1 MKSKHVLLSLLLSTL
16 PAGAGLMPTIISVP
30 AGGQADIRISSTNP
44 NYFEVPG
51 DRITG
56 VTSAPGM
63 LTDKRNTGAG
73 GAFMSTTQS
82 KPFTLYLTTEGGQ
95 TFSLNAHPESVPG
108 RSYLLASQKS
118 LNRDEAKAWE
128 TSQPYEK
135 LLVELNRS
143 LVRNSIPQ
151 GYAAVAFTE
160 ECSRT
165 PVGIRATA
173 TGAWEGGNL
182 RVVRF
187 LVTNPG
193 SITVSLREQDF
204 WQPGVRAV
212 MFSTPGR
219 ELSGGG
225 SATLYVTSG
234 PGGSDGQR

>member
-1 MKSKHVLLSLLLSTL
+1 MKNKHVLISLMLAAL
-16 PAGAGLMPTIISVP
+16 PVGAALVPATVSVP

-56 VTSAPGM
+56 ITSAPGM
-63 LTDKRNTGAG
+63 LTDKRNTGGG
-73 GAFMSTTQS
+73 GAFVSTSQS

-95 TFSLNAHPESVPG
+95 TFSLNAHPESIEG
-108 RSYLLASQKS
+108 RSYLLASQKP

-128 TSQPYEK
+128 NSQPYEN
-135 LLVELNRS
+135 LVVELNRS

-151 GYAAVAFTE
+151 GYAAVSFADERT
-160 ECSRT
+160 RT
-165 PVGIRATA
+165 PSGVRAIS
-173 TGAWEGGNL
+173 TGAWEGAHL

-187 LVTNPG
+187 QIKNAG
-193 SITVSLREQDF
+193 SDTVYLHEQDF

-212 MFSTPGR
+212 MFSTTGR

-234 PGGSDGQR
+234 QRGSDGQR